1 MGRIIAEAA
10 RFLGREVVGEAGA
23 AHQVVVGTER
33 DLPALGRIDLTVIV
47 DADGPLLAP
56 NYRATEDGLRLLA
69 RAVMAAGTGR
79 GRRAIVQTSNPDHPA
94 ITALQRGDALEVLE
108 DHLRERAAMG
118 LPPGGELLVLE
129 AADPPED
136 SDDVLREAVGDRAD
150 VHGPAE
156 HRGRIRWMVQ
166 GRDLR
171 TARIA
176 LRGVVHEWRERGTR
190 VRIDADPIDL

>member
-1 MGRIIAEAA
+1 M
-10 RFLGREVVGEAGA
+10 
-23 AHQVVVGTER
+23 VVGTER
-33 DLPALGRIDLTVIV
+33 DLPALGSIDLTVIV

-56 NYRATEDGLRLLA
+56 SYRATEDGLRLLA

-79 GRRAIVQTSNPDHPA
+79 GRRAIVQTSNPGHPA
-94 ITALQRGDALEVLE
+94 ITALRRGDALEMLE
-108 DHLRERAAMG
+108 EEMRDRAAHG

-129 AADPPED
+129 AAEVP
-136 SDDVLREAVGDRAD
+136 DDADAVLREAVGARAD

-156 HRGRIRWMVQ
+156 HHGRTRWLVQ

-176 LRGVVHEWRERGTR
+176 LRGVVQEWRERGAR